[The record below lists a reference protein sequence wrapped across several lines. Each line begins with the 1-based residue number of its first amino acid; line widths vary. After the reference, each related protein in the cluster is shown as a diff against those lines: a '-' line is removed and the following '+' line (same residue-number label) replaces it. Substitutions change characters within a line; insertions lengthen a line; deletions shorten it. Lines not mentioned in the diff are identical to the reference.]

1 MRSTALLQRL
11 HERGVLRV
19 AASYAVIAWLLLQIA
34 DVTFE
39 PLGVPRW
46 VMIAL
51 ITTAVLGFPVAIML
65 AWHFEL
71 GDRGLERDTAVDA
84 AARPVV
90 HGLRRYA
97 DVAIIGVLL
106 ATVSALLVRQSDLA
120 KPPPPDRP
128 TIAVLPFANLSGDPE
143 QEYFS
148 DGLAQEL
155 LDRLGRVPGLA
166 VIGRSS
172 SFSLK
177 GKGLDTLAVAKRLGA
192 TTILEGAVRRDGARL
207 KVSATLLDGR
217 TGRTIWSQ
225 SYHRAM
231 GDVFAVQEDVAAAV
245 IASIAPAARG
255 EPANTAAAPVT
266 ADVSAYDLYL
276 LGLSAQEAEPGDRA
290 RDAVISRE
298 QALRVDPQFA
308 KAHAALARAL
318 LIWLEHAVVPPPADA
333 ERRAETE
340 IYKALALDPSSSE
353 AHASLCAL
361 LSHAEHADA
370 EANCKRA
377 LELNPN
383 NTTAL
388 WEYWELLHDD
398 DRLDDAGVVMTRLAQ
413 LDPASLRFWRAH
425 IRTALW
431 QGGADAYKKE
441 FERALQFFSADPDAL
456 NLLGR
461 SARTRGFAAQA
472 LHASLLIERAGN
484 LDLAV
489 SAALVP
495 LMLVDNYPRA
505 KLMSDWL
512 RRRDP
517 LSDIALWFALELAV
531 LTADRN
537 NADALIAELSSR
549 HAANPQGLGGVAF
562 WLAVQGQYAE
572 AAEVYARAGP
582 LLDTQANAPGEGAHA
597 CSAATPALLR
607 TYRAMG
613 RTDEAQSLATRCLEV
628 LRRRFEDEEG
638 TPRDTDTAFALA
650 ALAANEGYKDEAVRA
665 LDNNVERKPLEPFF
679 DPRLPWYRNLEG
691 HPGYADYLAER
702 QRRMEQARAEME
714 SIQEQFPN
722 SVIVRM
728 IRTGQP
734 P

>member
-11 HERGVLRV
+11 RERGVLRV

-46 VMIAL
+46 LMIAL

-71 GDRGLERDTAVDA
+71 GDRGLTRDNVADA

-106 ATVSALLVRQSDLA
+106 ATVAALLVRQSDLA

-177 GKGLDTLAVAKRLGA
+177 GKDLDTLAVAERLGA
-192 TTILEGAVRRDGARL
+192 TTILEGAVRRDGVRL

-217 TGRTIWSQ
+217 TGRTMWSQ
-225 SYHRAM
+225 SYDRAM
-231 GDVFAVQEDVAAAV
+231 TDVFAVQEDVAAAV
-245 IASIAPAARG
+245 IASIVPAARG
-255 EPANTAAAPVT
+255 EPASAAAPPMT
-266 ADVSAYDLYL
+266 ANVSAYDLYL
-276 LGLSAQEAEPGDRA
+276 LGLSAQEAQTGHRA
-290 RDAVISRE
+290 RDAVNYLE
-298 QALRVDPQFA
+298 QALRVDPRFA

-318 LIWLEHAVVPPPADA
+318 LIWLEQAVVPPPADA
-333 ERRAETE
+333 EKRAEAE

-353 AHASLCAL
+353 AYASLCAL
-361 LSHAEHADA
+361 LYRAEHADA

-377 LELNPN
+377 LDLNPN

-388 WEYWELLHDD
+388 WLLHDHL
-398 DRLDDAGVVMTRLAQ
+398 RPDDADVVLTRLAQ

-425 IRTALW
+425 IRTAFW
-431 QGGADAYKKE
+431 QGGGDAYKKE
-441 FERALQFFSADPDAL
+441 FDRALPFFSADPDAL

-484 LDLAV
+484 LDLAAF
-489 SAALVP
+489 STIVP
-495 LMLVDNYPRA
+495 LMLVDNEPRA
-505 KLMSDWL
+505 KLMADWL

-517 LSDIALWFALELAV
+517 LQDIALWFALELAV
-531 LTADRN
+531 LTADRKSV
-537 NADALIAELSSR
+537 DALTAELSLR

-562 WLAVQGQYAE
+562 WLAVQGRYAE

-582 LLDTQANAPGEGAHA
+582 LLDINSNTPGEGAHA
-597 CSAATPALLR
+597 CSASTPALLR

-613 RTDEAQSLATRCLEV
+613 RTDEAQRLATRCLAL
-628 LRRRFEDEEG
+628 LRGRYEEED
-638 TPRDTDTAFALA
+638 TPRDSDTALALA

-665 LDNNVERKPLEPFF
+665 LRTNVERKPLELFF

-714 SIQEQFPN
+714 SIQEQFPD

-728 IRTGQP
+728 IRTGQAP
-734 P
+734 

>member
-1 MRSTALLQRL
+1 VRSTALLQQLR
-11 HERGVLRV
+11 ERGVLRV

-46 VMIAL
+46 VMITL
-51 ITTAVLGFPVAIML
+51 IATAILGFPVAIAL

-71 GDRGLERDTAVDA
+71 GDRGLERDLAADA

-106 ATVSALLVRQSDLA
+106 ATVAALLVRQSDIG

-177 GKGLDTLAVAKRLGA
+177 GKDLDTVAVAERLGA
-192 TTILEGAVRRDGARL
+192 TTILEGAVRRDGPRL
-207 KVSATLLDGR
+207 RVSATLLDGR

-225 SYHRAM
+225 SYDRAM
-231 GDVFAVQEDVAAAV
+231 TDVFAMQEDVAAAV
-245 IASIAPAARG
+245 IASIVPAARG
-255 EPANTAAAPVT
+255 EPLNAEAAPMT

-276 LGLSAQEAEPGDRA
+276 LGLSAQEAQIGNRA
-290 RDAVISRE
+290 RDAVNYLE
-298 QALRVDPQFA
+298 QALRVDPKFA

-318 LIWLEHAVVPPPADA
+318 LIWLQYPSPPPPADA
-333 ERRAETE
+333 ERRAEAE
-340 IYKALALDPSSSE
+340 IYKALALDPRSSE
-353 AHASLCAL
+353 AYASLCAI
-361 LSHAEHADA
+361 LSYAEHADA

-388 WEYWELLHDD
+388 WEYWELLHRYRRPDEA
-398 DRLDDAGVVMTRLAQ
+398 DAVLTRLAQ

-425 IRTALW
+425 IRNALW

-441 FERALQFFSADPDAL
+441 FDRALQLFSADPDAL

-461 SARTRGFAAQA
+461 SARTRGFAAQG
-472 LHASLLIERAGN
+472 LHASLLMERAGN
-484 LDLAV
+484 LDLA
-489 SAALVP
+489 ALGAIIP

-505 KLMSDWL
+505 RFMADWL
-512 RRRDP
+512 RRRDQ
-517 LSDIALWFALELAV
+517 LQYVGLKWALELAG
-531 LTADRN
+531 LTADWSSV
-537 NADALIAELSSR
+537 DALSAELSQR
-549 HAANPQGLGGVAF
+549 HATNPKGLGDIAF
-562 WLAVQGQYAE
+562 WLAVQGRYAE

-582 LLDTQANAPGEGAHA
+582 LTETGPGWRGEGAHA
-597 CSAATPALLR
+597 CSGSAPALLR

-613 RTDEAQSLATRCLEV
+613 RADEAQSLATRCLAL
-628 LRRRFEDEEG
+628 LRRMYEDEEG
-638 TPRDTDTAFALA
+638 TPRDNDTAAELA

-665 LDNNVERKPLEPFF
+665 LRTAVEHKPFELSFH
-679 DPRLPWYRNLEG
+679 PRLPWYRNLEG

-702 QRRMEQARAEME
+702 QRRMDEARAEME
-714 SIQEQFPN
+714 SIYKLFPD

-728 IRTGQP
+728 IRTGEP

>member
-1 MRSTALLQRL
+1 M
-11 HERGVLRV
+11 
-19 AASYAVIAWLLLQIA
+19 IAWLLLQIA

-46 VMIAL
+46 VMITL
-51 ITTAVLGFPVAIML
+51 ITAAVLGFPVAIAL

-71 GDRGLERDTAVDA
+71 GDRGLARDTAADA

-106 ATVSALLVRQSDLA
+106 ATVAALLVRQSDLG

-128 TIAVLPFANLSGDPE
+128 TIAVLPFANLSGDPA

-177 GKGLDTLAVAKRLGA
+177 GKDLDTLALAERLGA

-225 SYHRAM
+225 SYDRAM
-231 GDVFAVQEDVAAAV
+231 TDVFAVQEDVAAAV

-255 EPANTAAAPVT
+255 EPASTAAAPMT

-276 LGLSAQEAEPGDRA
+276 LGLSAQEAQTGNRA
-290 RDAVISRE
+290 RDAVNYLE

-318 LIWLEHAVVPPPADA
+318 LIWLEYPIVPPPADA
-333 ERRAETE
+333 ERRAEAE

-353 AHASLCAL
+353 AYASLCAL
-361 LSHAEHADA
+361 LYRVEHADA

-377 LELNPN
+377 LDLNPN

-388 WEYWELLHDD
+388 WLLHDY
-398 DRLDDAGVVMTRLAQ
+398 RPLDDADVVMTRLAQ

-425 IRTALW
+425 IRNALW

-441 FERALQFFSADPDAL
+441 FDRALQFFSADPDAL

-489 SAALVP
+489 FAAIVP

-505 KLMSDWL
+505 KLMADWL

-517 LSDIALWFALELAV
+517 LQDTALWFALELAV

-537 NADALIAELSSR
+537 SADALIVELSSR

-562 WLAVQGQYAE
+562 WLAVQGRYAE

-582 LLDTQANAPGEGAHA
+582 LLDTGSNAPGAGAHA
-597 CSAATPALLR
+597 CSMATPALLR

-613 RTDEAQSLATRCLEV
+613 RTDEAQSLATRCLEL
-628 LRRRFEDEEG
+628 LRGGYEDEEG
-638 TPRDTDTAFALA
+638 TPRETDTALALA

-665 LDNNVERKPLEPFF
+665 LRTSVERKPLEIDF

-702 QRRMEQARAEME
+702 QRRMDQARAEME
-714 SIQEQFPN
+714 SIQKQFPE

>member
-1 MRSTALLQRL
+1 VRSTALLQQLRD
-11 HERGVLRV
+11 RGVLRV

-46 VMIAL
+46 VMISL
-51 ITTAVLGFPVAIML
+51 ITAAVLGFPVAIAL

-71 GDRGLERDTAVDA
+71 GDHGLERDTAADA
-84 AARPVV
+84 VARPVV

-106 ATVSALLVRQSDLA
+106 ATVAALLVRQSDIG

-128 TIAVLPFANLSGDPE
+128 TIAVLPFANLSGDPA

-177 GKGLDTLAVAKRLGA
+177 GKDLDTLAVAERLGA

-225 SYHRAM
+225 SYNRAM
-231 GDVFAVQEDVAAAV
+231 TDVFVVQEDVAAAV
-245 IASIAPAARG
+245 IASAIPAALG
-255 EPANTAAAPVT
+255 EPANTAAAPMNT
-266 ADVSAYDLYL
+266 DVSAYDLYL
-276 LGLSAQEAEPGDRA
+276 LGLSAQEAQTGDRA
-290 RDAVISRE
+290 HDAVNYLE

-318 LIWLEHAVVPPPADA
+318 LIWLEHASPPPPADA
-333 ERRAETE
+333 ERRAEAE
-340 IYKALALDPSSSE
+340 VYKALALDPSSSE
-353 AHASLCAL
+353 AYASLCAL
-361 LSHAEHADA
+361 LHRVDHADA

-377 LELNPN
+377 LDLNPN
-383 NTTAL
+383 NTVAL
-388 WEYWELLHDD
+388 WELLDHSRPDEV
-398 DRLDDAGVVMTRLAQ
+398 DAVLKRLAQ

-425 IRTALW
+425 IRNALW

-441 FERALQFFSADPDAL
+441 FDRALQFFSADPDAL

-461 SARTRGFAAQA
+461 SARSRGFAAQA

-489 SAALVP
+489 FGAIMPLRLVH
-495 LMLVDNYPRA
+495 NYPRA
-505 KLMSDWL
+505 RLMADWL
-512 RRRDP
+512 RSRDP
-517 LSDIALWFALELAV
+517 LQDIALWFALELAV

-537 NADALIAELSSR
+537 SVDALTAELSSR
-549 HAANPQGLGGVAF
+549 HAANPQGLGDVAF
-562 WLAVQGQYAE
+562 WLAVQGRYAE
-572 AAEVYARAGP
+572 AAEVYAKAGP
-582 LLDTQANAPGEGAHA
+582 LLDTDAMGRGAHA
-597 CSAATPALLR
+597 CSDGTPALLR

-613 RTDEAQSLATRCLEV
+613 RTNEAQSLATRCLAL
-628 LRRRFEDEEG
+628 LRARYEDEEG

-665 LDNNVERKPLEPFF
+665 LRTDVERKPLELYF
-679 DPRLPWYRNLEG
+679 DPQLPWYRTLEG
-691 HPGYADYLAER
+691 NPGYAAYLAER

-714 SIQEQFPN
+714 SVQQQFPD